1 MGHQL
6 QGDMVNEV
14 IFIVIINW
22 KKQNCAWETQKGGH
36 GRCSIGTIKNKLEM
50 RRTASFT
57 ENPYSCKRLD
67 EQKEIFQELHFEVTL
82 DLRAHQPFGNKVKE
96 LGD

>member
-1 MGHQL
+1 
-6 QGDMVNEV
+6 
-14 IFIVIINW
+14 
-22 KKQNCAWETQKGGH
+22 
-36 GRCSIGTIKNKLEM
+36 M